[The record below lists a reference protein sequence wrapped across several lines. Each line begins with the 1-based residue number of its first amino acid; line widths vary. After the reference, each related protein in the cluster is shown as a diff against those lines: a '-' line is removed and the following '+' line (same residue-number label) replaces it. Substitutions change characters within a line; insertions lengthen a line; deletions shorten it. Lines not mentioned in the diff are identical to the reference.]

1 MNGASDRSDLTPT
14 EGDDFDFLSGVGDVP
29 TLYRNHDWSASSL
42 GKPEIWPQALRTVV
56 ALMLSSRFP
65 MFVAWGPELAFL
77 YNDAYAPILGT
88 KHPHMLGRP
97 FREAWSEIWDDISP
111 LIESALAGVPTY
123 NEDLH
128 LVMER
133 HGYPEETWYSFSYS
147 PVFGDDGAIAG
158 MFCACTENT
167 ERVKAEIALR
177 DSEARVRALADHLPG
192 AVVYQITTNAQG
204 EGRQFV
210 YLSRRYEDIT
220 GIPTEKLLSNADFA
234 YNLIHEDDREK
245 LALAEQRSIGTM
257 EPLDIELRYRL
268 GDEIR
273 WGRVISAPRKQPDGT
288 LIWDGVQID
297 ITEQKLAH
305 DALRESEERSRG
317 VLENMREAFGLLDPE
332 LRTIELNAE
341 ALRMDGRPREQI
353 FGRRH
358 EEAHPNASPELLR
371 LYRKALTEKVPVS
384 LEHNYVWPDGRD
396 SWIEMRAYPVG
407 DNLAVFYRDVTERK
421 KEEMRKAALAELA
434 DATRDM
440 MDPADIAFAAA
451 EMLGK
456 TLNVSR
462 AGYGTIDKDAETIF
476 IERDWN
482 APGIK
487 SLAGTLHF
495 RDYGSYIEQ
504 LKQGI
509 TVAFADA
516 EKDPRTSANADAL
529 KAISAQAVVNMPVT
543 EQGNT
548 VALLYLNN
556 ECARE
561 WTDDELDFV
570 HDVAD
575 RTRTLVERRRNEQ
588 ALIESEERFR
598 QIANTAPVPMWV
610 TLLDRTRGFVND
622 AYLEF
627 LGVDYDTALAFDW
640 RTILHPD
647 DHDRILAESVAGEAS
662 LEPFELEGRY
672 RGGDGEWHV
681 LRSRSKPRWD
691 ADGNHIGFIGVAHDI
706 TEERNAQT
714 RLMESDARF
723 RFLDWL
729 AVATQ
734 EKDRPEDVMAAATRM
749 LGEHLGVDICA
760 YADVEADND
769 TFHIRRDW
777 TRRGVKSIVG
787 DYSLDSF
794 GPIAAAAER
803 GGQALVI
810 RDMLA
815 ELGEEEARTFTSID
829 VAATICLPLVK
840 HGRLTAMM
848 AVHSR
853 TPRDWTDA
861 EISLVREVAERCWA
875 HIERVGAHATLRES
889 ERRFRDQFENA
900 NDFIFTTDLQM
911 VITSCNPAVAAAL
924 ERSIDEL
931 IGTRISDYTPPETWA
946 LNQRMLADKLAG
958 KGDATRYEVE
968 VFDRSGARMTWEI
981 NSRLMRDEAGRPL
994 GLHAI
999 ARDVSERNRD
1009 QRLIEEARHRA
1020 ETEAAKQ
1027 SAILGQLAEGV
1038 IIADASGRITFI
1050 NDAAK
1055 SLHGVAALGVEPS
1068 EYAPTFGLFRED
1080 GSLYPNDELPLSRAV
1095 QRGETVR
1102 DERWRIRRPDGSE
1115 VLAIGNAQPVI
1126 GPDGIPIGAVLTIRD
1141 DTARHAA
1148 EQALRE
1154 LNETLEERVA
1164 QRTDELEQTQEALR
1178 QSQKLEAMGQ
1188 LTGGVAHDFNNLLTP
1203 ILGSLDLLQRRGIG
1217 DERERRLIDG
1227 ALQSAE
1233 RAKLLV
1239 QRLLAFARRQP
1250 LKPVAVDMRELIGNM
1265 AELLASTCGPNVRVS
1280 VHVDD
1285 HIEPALADPNQI
1297 EMAILNLS
1305 VNARDAMPDGGR
1317 LTLSATT
1324 ERVEDSGS
1332 AGLPAGRYIRISVTD
1347 TGAGMDEETQRRAI
1361 EPFFSTK
1368 GIGRGTGLGL
1378 SMVHGLASQLG
1389 GALKI
1394 SSTPGVGTNVELW
1407 LPVSETVAEQGQ
1419 PASPQVSAETKAGTV
1434 LLVDDEPLV
1443 RASTADM
1450 LHELGFA
1457 VIEADS
1463 ADAALA
1469 LAAQEPVFDLLVTDH
1484 LMPGKTG
1491 VDLAMALREQRA
1503 DLPVLIVSGY
1513 AETDSLPQLFPR
1525 LTKPFRQADLAA
1537 AIAAIFQPE
1546 DAVS

>member
-1 MNGASDRSDLTPT
+1 MDEASDGADLSLAGNDTMH
-14 EGDDFDFLSGVGDVP
+14 FLSGGGEMAA
-29 TLYRNHDWSASSL
+29 RFRAHDWTTSPL
-42 GKPEIWPQALRTVV
+42 GHPRYWPQALRAIV
-56 ALMLSSRFP
+56 ALMLNSRFP
-65 MFVAWGPELAFL
+65 MFVAWGPDLAFL
-77 YNDAYAPILGT
+77 YNDGYVPIFGG
-88 KHPHMLGRP
+88 KHPDMLGRP
-97 FREAWSEIWDDISP
+97 FKEAWSEIWDDITP
-111 LIESALAGVPTY
+111 LIDSALAGHPTY

-128 LVMER
+128 LVMQR
-133 HGYPEETWYSFSYS
+133 NGYPEDTWYSFSYS
-147 PVFGDDGAIAG
+147 PVYGEDGTIAG
-158 MFCACTENT
+158 MFCACTETT
-167 ERVKAEIALR
+167 ERVKAEAALR

-192 AVVYQITTNAQG
+192 AVVYQIATDAEGQG
-204 EGRQFV
+204 RKFI

-220 GIPTEKLLSNADFA
+220 GIPTAELLETPDAA
-234 YNLIHEDDREK
+234 YKLIHEDDRER
-245 LALAEQRSIGTM
+245 LALAEEQSIRTM

-268 GDEIR
+268 GDEVR
-273 WGRVISAPRKQPDGT
+273 WGRVISAPRRQPDDT

-297 ITEQKLAH
+297 ITDQKR
-305 DALRESEERSRG
+305 ALEALQASEEQSRG
-317 VLENMREAFGLLDPE
+317 VLENMGEAFALLDRD
-332 LRTIELNAE
+332 LRILSMNTE
-341 ALRMDGRPREQI
+341 ALRLENRPADAVI
-353 FGRRH
+353 GKTH
-358 EEAHPNASPELLR
+358 WEAHPDADPVLGELYQQAIR
-371 LYRKALTEKVPVS
+371 EQKAVALD
-384 LEHNYVWPDGRD
+384 HAYVWPDGR
-396 SWIEMRAYPVG
+396 STWIGMRAYPVG
-407 DNLAVFYRDVTERK
+407 NKLAVFYQDITARK
-421 KEEMRKAALAELA
+421 LAEQRRHALLELS
-434 DATRDM
+434 DTVRDLT
-440 MDPADIAFAAA
+440 DPADIAFASA
-451 EMLGK
+451 EMLGR

-462 AGYGTIDKDAETIF
+462 AGYGTIDKEAETIF

-487 SLAGTLHF
+487 SLAGTLYF

-504 LKQGI
+504 LKQGV

-543 EQGNT
+543 ERGNF
-548 VALLYLNN
+548 VALLYLNH

-561 WTDDELDFV
+561 WTDHELEFIQE
-570 HDVAD
+570 VAD
-575 RTRTLVERRRNEQ
+575 RTRILVERRRNEA
-588 ALIESEERFR
+588 ALAESEERFR

-627 LGVDYDTALAFDW
+627 LGVDYETALAFDW

-647 DHDRILAESVAGEAS
+647 DHDRVVAESVAGEAS
-662 LEPFELEGRY
+662 LQPFELEARY
-672 RGGDGEWHV
+672 RGGDGEWHH
-681 LRSRSKPRWD
+681 LRSRSKPRFD

-706 TEERNAQT
+706 TEERNAQH

-734 EKDRPEDVMAAATRM
+734 EQDKPEDVMAAATRM

-777 TRRGVKSIVG
+777 TRRGIKSIVG
-787 DYSLDSF
+787 SYSLDTF
-794 GPIAAAAER
+794 GAIAAAAER

-815 ELGEEEARTFTSID
+815 ELGEEEAATFTSINI
-829 VAATICLPLVK
+829 AATICLPLVK
-840 HGRLTAMM
+840 HGKLTAMM
-848 AVHSR
+848 AVHS
-853 TPRDWTDA
+853 TKPRDWTDA
-861 EISLVREVAERCWA
+861 EVSLVREVAERCWA
-875 HIERVGAHATLRES
+875 HIERVGAHAVLRES

-900 NDFIFTTDLQM
+900 NDFIFTTDLDM
-911 VITSCNPAVAAAL
+911 VLTSCNPAVAAAL
-924 ERSIDEL
+924 QRSTDEL
-931 IGTRISDYTPPETWA
+931 IGTRISDYTPPKTWA
-946 LNQRMLADKLAG
+946 LNQKMLADKLAG

-968 VFDRSGARMTWEI
+968 VFDRQGERMTWEI

-1009 QRLIEEARHRA
+1009 QQLIEEARHRA

-1038 IIADASGRITFI
+1038 IIADAEGRITFI
-1050 NDAAK
+1050 NDAARK
-1055 SLHGVAALGVEPS
+1055 LHGVAELNVEPS
-1068 EYAPTFGLFRED
+1068 AYAETYHLFRED
-1080 GSLYPNDELPLSRAV
+1080 GAPYPSEELPLARAV
-1095 QRGETVR
+1095 LRGETVR
-1102 DERWRIRRPDGSE
+1102 DARWRIRRPDGTD
-1115 VLAIGNAQPVI
+1115 VLAIGNAQPVT
-1126 GPDGIPIGAVLTIRD
+1126 GPDGETIGAVLTIRD

-1148 EQALRE
+1148 EIALRE
-1154 LNETLEERVA
+1154 LNETLEERVM
-1164 QRTDELEQTQEALR
+1164 QRTQELEQAQEALR

-1203 ILGSLDLLQRRGIG
+1203 ILGSLDLLHRRGIG

-1250 LKPVAVDMRELIGNM
+1250 LKPVSTDIRDLIANM
-1265 AELLASTCGPNVRVS
+1265 AELVSSTCGPNVRVS

-1285 HIEPALADPNQI
+1285 GIEPALADPNQL

-1317 LTLSATT
+1317 LTLSATSEQVT
-1324 ERVEDSGS
+1324 GNGP
-1332 AGLPAGRYIRISVTD
+1332 AGLAPGRYIRVSVAD
-1347 TGAGMDEETQRRAI
+1347 TGTGMDEETQRRAI

-1389 GALKI
+1389 GALTI
-1394 SSTPGVGTNVELW
+1394 SSTCGLGTNVELW
-1407 LPVSETVAEQGQ
+1407 LPVSNSAVEAEA
-1419 PASPQVSAETKAGTV
+1419 PAAPLPPAEAKAGTV
-1434 LLVDDEPLV
+1434 LLVDDEALV

-1469 LAAQEPVFDLLVTDH
+1469 LVARDLQFDLLVTDH

-1491 VDLAMALREQRA
+1491 VDLALALQQDRA
-1503 DLPVLIVSGY
+1503 ELPVLIVSGY
-1513 AETDSLPQLFPR
+1513 AETDSLPQFFPR

-1537 AIAAIFQPE
+1537 AISAIFQPE
-1546 DAVS
+1546 EAVS